1 MTPSFKIRVTL
12 SYEVWTTTSTVLNV
26 ALAMSTLR
34 PKESWS
40 CLYKNGSH
48 WLFCE
53 LRPMQ
58 LNFAPFARSCTLLN
72 VLPLDAVISPVN
84 CIQSALLALL

>member
-1 MTPSFKIRVTL
+1 MSCWPQYAI
-12 SYEVWTTTSTVLNV
+12 VLMV
-26 ALAMSTLR
+26 SAIVER